1 MSLPLASS
9 PPVNGGLRTTLWVL
23 QILLAVVFAASG
35 ILKISSPIAELE
47 KMLPWVHDAPALMVR
62 FIGIAE
68 LAGAIGLILPAA
80 TRISPILT
88 PFASL
93 SLTVVMTLA
102 VLFHL
107 TRKEFGEVPLP
118 LVLGVLSGLVT
129 WGRLHP
135 AKIHSRRRER
145 RETMLHNS

>member
-1 MSLPLASS
+1 MSVPMASS
-9 PPVNGGLRTTLWVL
+9 PPANGGLRTTFWVL
-23 QILLAVVFAASG
+23 QILLAVVFGASG
-35 ILKISSPIAELE
+35 VLKLSAPIDELG
-47 KMLPWVHDAPALMVR
+47 KMLPWVHDAPELMVR

-68 LAGAIGLILPAA
+68 LIGAVGLILPAA

-107 TRKEFGEVPLP
+107 TRKEFSAVPLP

-129 WGRLHP
+129 WGRLQP

-145 RETMLHNS
+145 REAMLHNP